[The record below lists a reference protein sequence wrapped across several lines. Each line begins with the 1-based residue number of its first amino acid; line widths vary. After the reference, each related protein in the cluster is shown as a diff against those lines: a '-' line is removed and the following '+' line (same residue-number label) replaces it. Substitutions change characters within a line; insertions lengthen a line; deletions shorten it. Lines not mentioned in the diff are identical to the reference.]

1 MPIITR
7 WRLLYLDEI
16 HLTFL
21 PSFKGLW
28 QLESMHSKVMQITFN
43 CQNSIVFNVRSEVM
57 QITFNCQ
64 NSIVFNARDF
74 LHVLCHV
81 QGSEFREVNKRNVF
95 R

>member
-1 MPIITR
+1 MSRIDAMG
-7 WRLLYLDEI
+7 YLS
-16 HLTFL
+16 L
-21 PSFKGLW
+21 KGLC
-28 QLESMHSKVMQITFN
+28 QLESMRSK
-43 CQNSIVFNVRSEVM
+43 VM